1 MAPSQAL
8 CEERMD
14 RIEKTLEL
22 MQQKVEALNLENR
35 QLKEKMQLLEAAAKQ
50 RNNISDTA
58 ITPVKVMEPVQEA
71 ADESFNMDVF
81 QERIRDLEAGHE
93 EVTTRLDS
101 GVKVGGYASVEYGL
115 TDKQTRNSGF
125 RLHHFS
131 LFFSKAIQKNWQL
144 FSEVEFEDAPLIQ
157 VNPNN
162 NGSSTVQGKFLV
174 EQMYMKYHPSVR
186 WDIVAGRFL
195 TPFGVWN
202 VYHYAP
208 YVPTQRRP
216 LMIRSLFPV
225 FSDGL
230 QLRYTFDS
238 GLGLI
243 NSQFYVANG
252 AGNPGRRDLNISKAV
267 GGKINISPYF
277 LEDLNVG
284 ASIYRDKD
292 NLNVIGTTFGLHL
305 VGHYHNAGIQAALA
319 YRENNP
325 LNAISFKSISTYTQ
339 LSYDVDRWTLAA
351 RYDWLN
357 ANSQQPL
364 SNQYRYTGAVNYHF
378 WHNVIGKVEYN
389 YNRFDNP
396 VIKNFQEVILSLA
409 VAIGDF

>member
-1 MAPSQAL
+1 
-8 CEERMD
+8 
-14 RIEKTLEL
+14 
-22 MQQKVEALNLENR
+22 
-35 QLKEKMQLLEAAAKQ
+35 
-50 RNNISDTA
+50 
-58 ITPVKVMEPVQEA
+58 MEPVQEA
-71 ADESFNMDVF
+71 ADEAFNMDIF

-115 TDKQTRNSGF
+115 TDQQARNSGF

-131 LFFSKAIQKNWQL
+131 LFFSKAIQKDWQL

-157 VNPNN
+157 ANPNN
-162 NGSSTVQGKFLV
+162 GTSTVQGKFLV
-174 EQMYMKYHPSVR
+174 EQMYIKYHPSVR
-186 WDIVAGRFL
+186 WDVVAGRFL

-202 VYHYAP
+202 IYHYAP

-230 QLRYTFDS
+230 QLRYAFNL
-238 GLGLI
+238 GFGLI
-243 NSQFYVANG
+243 NSQFYIANG
-252 AGNPGRRDLNISKAV
+252 AGNPGRRDMNVSKAV
-267 GGKINISPYF
+267 GGKINIAPY
-277 LEDLNVG
+277 LLGDLNVG

-292 NLNVIGTTFGLHL
+292 NFNATGTTYGLHL

-319 YRENNP
+319 YRENKP
-325 LNAISFKSISTYTQ
+325 LNAIRFKNVSTYTQ

-357 ANSQQPL
+357 INSRLPL

-396 VIKNFQEVILSLA
+396 VIKNFQEVIFSLA